1 MTPAARVAA
10 AIDILDDIFDGEVV
24 EKALS
29 GWGRSHRFAGSKDRA
44 AIRDLVFQA
53 LRCRSSYAWLGGV
66 STGRGVMLGAMRAAG
81 IADDMFSG
89 EGYGPGQVTEDET
102 GQDLTE
108 ATRATRL
115 DTPEWMLPFF
125 DQTLGEKADEI
136 LTLLRDRAAII
147 LRVNAKASNRERAQ
161 SHLLEDGIVTAPIN
175 DIDTALQVTENERRI
190 SNSKA
195 YLDGHVD
202 LQDLSSQQAVASL
215 KIQEGTTVLDYCA
228 GGGGKALAMAAFGA
242 KVTAHDIDPR
252 RMKDIEPRAQ
262 RAGVL
267 IDIATPDAL
276 ENLDA
281 FDLVFCDAPCSGSG
295 TWRRTPAAKW
305 ALTPDRVAELQDIQK
320 AVLNDCANYVKPG
333 GRLVYATCSLFAQE
347 NEDQVDAFL
356 ADHGDFERANQSVIY
371 PSAQSDGFFYSE
383 LHRN

>member
-10 AIDILDDIFDGEVV
+10 AIDILDDIFDGEIV

-53 LRCRSSYAWLGGV
+53 LRCRSSYGWLGGV

-81 IADDMFSG
+81 IADDVFSG
-89 EGYGPGQVTEDET
+89 EGYGPAPATKDET

-115 DTPEWMLPFF
+115 DTPEWMLPLF

-136 LTLLRDRAAII
+136 LALSRDRAAIV
-147 LRVNAKASNRERAQ
+147 LRVNTKKSDRERAQ
-161 SHLLEDGIVTAPIN
+161 SRLLEDGIVTTPIADVN
-175 DIDTALQVTENERRI
+175 TALQVTENERRI

-195 YLDGHVD
+195 YLDGHVE
-202 LQDLSSQQAVASL
+202 LQDLSSQLAVASL
-215 KIQEGTTVLDYCA
+215 EIQEGTTVLDYCA
-228 GGGGKALAMAAFGA
+228 GGGGKSLAMAAFGA
-242 KVTAHDIDPR
+242 KVTAHDIDSR

-262 RAGVL
+262 RAGIA

-276 ENLDA
+276 GKLGV

-305 ALTPDRVAELQDIQK
+305 ALTPDRLAELQDIQMTI
-320 AVLNDCANYVKPG
+320 LQDCVNYVKPG

-347 NEDQVDAFL
+347 NEDQIDAFL
-356 ADHGDFERANQSVIY
+356 ADNDDFERVNQSVIF

-383 LHRN
+383 LRRN